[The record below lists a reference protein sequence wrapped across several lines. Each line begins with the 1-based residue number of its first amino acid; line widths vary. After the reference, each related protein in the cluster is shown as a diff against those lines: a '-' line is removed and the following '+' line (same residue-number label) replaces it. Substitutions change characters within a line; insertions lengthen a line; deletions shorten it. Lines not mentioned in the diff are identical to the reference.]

1 MGAEGEVGGRGRV
14 HEVRGGKEGGLAGFD
29 PWGRVRPEP
38 EAWELFAGE
47 VWMPARL
54 PWPWDFP
61 GKDTGVVCYA
71 LFQGIFWSQGWNPG
85 LLHFRWILFHLN
97 HQESQAVW
105 MLKAALGLKI

>member
-61 GKDTGVVCYA
+61 GKSTGVGCHFLLQCIKKQRHHFA
-71 LFQGIFWSQGWNPG
+71 NKGPSSQSYGFSKQ
-85 LLHFRWILFHLN
+85 LLQYDLI
-97 HQESQAVW
+97 
-105 MLKAALGLKI
+105 

>member
-14 HEVRGGKEGGLAGFD
+14 HEVRGGKDGGLAGFD

-61 GKDTGVVCYA
+61 GKDTGVVCHFR
-71 LFQGIFWSQGWNPG
+71 LQGIFPTQELSSH
-85 LLHFRWILFHLN
+85 LLHWQADSLPLT
-97 HQESQAVW
+97 HQE
-105 MLKAALGLKI
+105 LCY